1 SQQGRPDGD
10 QVLDLRIFLPH
21 TVEVQPAFVIIDT
34 GLGEDLVFLPAAL
47 ASFTRL
53 AMVIHRVGEET
64 EGETGSGQH
73 VGEVLPVVQILFG
86 GLADVPGQCSDELI
100 SRVLQ
105 GSIRVP
111 CVSEHGV
118 SEDEQLVHTGTNVL
132 HLGLEDTRHPRQWV
146 TTCGHLVLVHGAKDP
161 VHHWTELAA
170 SIPTE
175 TARTIRRGSLD
186 RRIFHEKATR
196 THGHEHPA
204 RYVGP
209 PEQGSII
216 VSSPPTGTTGVL
228 VPWCCHQVRSLV
240 RVFRLVPPT
249 PGHPQSPQRVPVSP

>member
-1 SQQGRPDGD
+1 
-10 QVLDLRIFLPH
+10 
-21 TVEVQPAFVIIDT
+21 
-34 GLGEDLVFLPAAL
+34 
-47 ASFTRL
+47 TRL

-64 EGETGSGQH
+64 EGETGSGEQL
-73 VGEVLPVVQILFG
+73 GEVLPGVQILLG

-118 SEDEQLVHTGTNVL
+118 SEDEQLVHTGKNGRR
-132 HLGLEDTRHPRQWV
+132 LGREDTYHPRQWV
-146 TTCGHLVLVHGAKDP
+146 STCGHLVLVHGVKDP

-175 TARTIRRGSLD
+175 TGRTISRGRLD
-186 RRIFHEKATR
+186 RHIFHEKATR

-216 VSSPPTGTTGVL
+216 VSSPPTGTTGPL
-228 VPWCCHQVRSLV
+228 APW
-240 RVFRLVPPT
+240 
-249 PGHPQSPQRVPVSP
+249 